1 VKNSKRDDSPSLPSM
16 YLVRVAIC
24 KSPRKV
30 MGANVRYGAPDED
43 VSRAVWA
50 STSRSSTS
58 RRASPAGASK
68 QKTNEQNINRREMSS
83 LEQRIKSGKDGDLPA
98 ECPSHHSQIVIGK
111 KSTTAKIHQNNPTSR
126 SNERCIDLGGIES
139 CATSTISE
147 ARQPCLQKCTP
158 TMTEP
163 PNAALEMAD
172 SSSCEPTET
181 IPADNKQQTKVVI
194 TTLKFPRY
202 ISNLTTESII
212 KDAVIHQLISQLRK
226 SLSVS
231 IEISSNSAIIIK
243 SKGLISGAVK
253 VKEATQTMK
262 AAIVGTVTNPGERY
276 LLRERWREHAR
287 HGIFSEQ
294 IKVPRSSIVRPDLLV
309 ESLIGSGSFDF
320 YEMLEKNNCWA
331 VIDDECDH
339 AIVHGNSESE
349 VKSAA
354 YLLITEMYT
363 AYKVL
368 CEDRRE
374 REVTG
379 KNVVV
384 PQPNILPTYS
394 HEEYVTFPVWLNES
408 IVQRAVANADV
419 RETIR
424 SLNEGDNYIQ
434 IDYLSSKRRFSVK
447 SKSETDSNNTCSQ
460 LKNSITYTLP
470 SLVHRR
476 LLIESWGLGRCM
488 KFHREIQLPSGM
500 DNCATFVDRFIDS
513 SSFDCFRLDQY
524 MDKMHCHVFVD
535 DPCTVLTITGD
546 KELHVIE
553 ASEFLNKRLDYLL
566 TALGFG
572 ASRLKPLESADNLSN
587 PRDHSNEGSKDDRNA
602 LMKDAPP
609 ENVCK
614 SSSVKESCSVNAAGM
629 DNIEHD
635 KPLVNTGGGRF
646 ATKEY
651 KFPSWIASKTLIN
664 EFVKSDDA
672 ESMMKQCN
680 KKDGCNIRLSGK
692 EPIPYFMIET
702 NSDDIARDAS
712 KELIQSLT
720 KLGVGRAFQRVLQET
735 WIETAYLYAQQIDV
749 HTDANISKEFLTHLF
764 IDSDG
769 FSLDQFMDSYAC
781 SVTIS
786 DCCEVISV
794 KGNNQEKVKV
804 ACNTL
809 RNRLFLLK
817 TSLQRTMAESN
828 TAKSNRSNAPGS
840 NGFPGGKKPISNPV
854 HAEKKQHVDV
864 ISLRSCQS
872 EQIKSVPDKCIE
884 TKRNQADAVS
894 TDNTSCDDP
903 SAFTINIPC
912 WVGDGRH
919 YRTYLASPSFQD
931 VVHRFRA
938 KRLEIYMSHEARPNV
953 RVKGSSEQLLREA
966 EINLRQVI
974 IMMVEFQPL
983 KALFRESWSRRE
995 FAFEDTRNIPRL
1007 EPTARMNIIRDFAVQ
1022 LENYKTT
1029 HPTRGS
1035 VMSVRIDENCQ
1046 TLKVCSNV
1054 SKIMKVGLKDL
1065 HNKLTE
1071 IIRGFSNENF
1081 SMSLVKDNDN
1091 NSLHQKQAKDKGSL
1105 KGNAGGE
1112 DKNKSNGSDIA
1123 LKQSESG
1130 TNRKGRWGPSI
1141 TSFEIDISKYSSKSS
1156 SNEQVPVSS
1165 IKTQVKKPIKNRG
1178 RSQSRARSEA
1188 DNQQSYSMT
1197 KQQKAENYPKEG
1209 CKAIMLDN
1217 ADKKRCR
1224 SQSRARFVDDASQ
1237 DSKCGKKSK
1246 PTNNLSEQKLLNKL
1260 SIKAQSAIRK
1270 RGRSQSRA
1278 RFDVYVQEDQCANGA
1293 KRDRGRSQSMARFDI
1308 PMDKYRVDEDRRSRG
1323 RSQSRARFDVPS
1335 VQGRVD
1341 EEKCRGGRS
1350 HSISRRA
1357 RSQSRARGRSQS
1369 RPRQPNNASKKPANT
1384 NKK

>member
-1 VKNSKRDDSPSLPSM
+1 LD
-16 YLVRVAIC
+16 
-24 KSPRKV
+24 
-30 MGANVRYGAPDED
+30 
-43 VSRAVWA
+43 
-50 STSRSSTS
+50 
-58 RRASPAGASK
+58 
-68 QKTNEQNINRREMSS
+68 
-83 LEQRIKSGKDGDLPA
+83 
-98 ECPSHHSQIVIGK
+98 
-111 KSTTAKIHQNNPTSR
+111 
-126 SNERCIDLGGIES
+126 
-139 CATSTISE
+139 
-147 ARQPCLQKCTP
+147 
-158 TMTEP
+158 
-163 PNAALEMAD
+163 
-172 SSSCEPTET
+172 
-181 IPADNKQQTKVVI
+181 
-194 TTLKFPRY
+194 
-202 ISNLTTESII
+202 
-212 KDAVIHQLISQLRK
+212 
-226 SLSVS
+226 
-231 IEISSNSAIIIK
+231 
-243 SKGLISGAVK
+243 
-253 VKEATQTMK
+253 
-262 AAIVGTVTNPGERY
+262 
-276 LLRERWREHAR
+276 
-287 HGIFSEQ
+287 
-294 IKVPRSSIVRPDLLV
+294 
-309 ESLIGSGSFDF
+309 
-320 YEMLEKNNCWA
+320 KNNCWA
-331 VIDDECDH
+331 VIDDESDH
-339 AIVHGNSESE
+339 AIVHGNNESE

-363 AYKVL
+363 TYKVL
-368 CEDRRE
+368 CEERRE

-379 KNVVV
+379 KNIVI

-408 IVQRAVANADV
+408 LVQRAVANADV

-488 KFHREIQLPSGM
+488 KFHSEIQLPPEM

-535 DPCTVLTITGD
+535 DPCTVFTITGD
-546 KELHVIE
+546 KEMHVIE

-572 ASRLKPLESADNLSN
+572 ASRLKSVESADNLSN
-587 PRDHSNEGSKDDRNA
+587 PRDHSNEGSKDDRIA
-602 LMKDAPP
+602 LIKDAPTK
-609 ENVCK
+609 NICK
-614 SSSVKESCSVNAAGM
+614 SSSVKESRSVNVAGVG
-629 DNIEHD
+629 NIEHD
-635 KPLVNTGGGRF
+635 KPLVITEVGRF
-646 ATKEY
+646 TTKEY

-664 EFVKSDDA
+664 EFVKSDDT
-672 ESMMKQCN
+672 ESMMKRCN
-680 KKDGCNIRLSGK
+680 KKDGCNIRLSAK

-749 HTDANISKEFLTHLF
+749 HTDNNISKEFLTHLF

-786 DCCEVISV
+786 DCCEIISV
-794 KGNNQEKVKV
+794 KGNNQDKVKV

-809 RNRLFLLK
+809 RNRLFLLN
-817 TSLQRTMAESN
+817 TSLQRESSN
-828 TAKSNRSNAPGS
+828 TAKSNRSNTPGS
-840 NGFPGGKKPISNPV
+840 NGISGGKKPISDAV
-854 HAEKKQHVDV
+854 HAEKKEH
-864 ISLRSCQS
+864 SSQS
-872 EQIKSVPDKCIE
+872 ERIKSVSDKCIE
-884 TKRNQADAVS
+884 TKMNQAGAVS
-894 TDNTSCDDP
+894 TDNASCDDP

-919 YRTYLASPSFQD
+919 YRTYLKSPSFQD

-938 KRLEIYMSHEARPNV
+938 KRLEIHVSHEARPNV
-953 RVKGSSEQLLREA
+953 RVTGNSEQFLKEA

-995 FAFEDTRNIPRL
+995 YAFEDTRKIPRL
-1007 EPTARMNIIRDFAVQ
+1007 KAESRMNVIRDFAAK
-1022 LENYKTT
+1022 LDNYKIT

-1035 VMSVRIDENCQ
+1035 VIAVRIDDNCQ

-1054 SKIMKVGLKDL
+1054 SEIIMKVGLKDL
-1065 HNKLTE
+1065 HNILME
-1071 IIRGFSNENF
+1071 SIRGFSSEN
-1081 SMSLVKDNDN
+1081 SSTSLVKDS
-1091 NSLHQKQAKDKGSL
+1091 SLHQKQA

-1130 TNRKGRWGPSI
+1130 TNKKGRWGPSI
-1141 TSFEIDISKYSSKSS
+1141 TSFDIDISKYSSISS
-1156 SNEQVPVSS
+1156 SNEQAPDSS
-1165 IKTQVKKPIKNRG
+1165 INTQVKKPSKKRG
-1178 RSQSRARSEA
+1178 RSQSRARSEV
-1188 DNQQSYSMT
+1188 DNQQSHSMI
-1197 KQQKAENYPKEG
+1197 KQQKTENDPKEG
-1209 CKAIMLDN
+1209 RKASKVDN
-1217 ADKKRCR
+1217 VDKKRCR

-1237 DSKCGKKSK
+1237 DAKCGKKSK
-1246 PTNNLSEQKLLNKL
+1246 PSNNLSEQKSLNK
-1260 SIKAQSAIRK
+1260 SSMKTQSAIRK

-1278 RFDVYVQEDQCANGA
+1278 RFDVDVQEDQCADGA

-1308 PMDKYRVDEDRRSRG
+1308 PMDKYRDDEDRRSRG
-1323 RSQSRARFDVPS
+1323 RSQSMARFDVPIG
-1335 VQGRVD
+1335 QGRVD
-1341 EEKCRGGRS
+1341 EERHRGGRS
-1350 HSISRRA
+1350 HIISRRA

-1369 RPRQPNNASKKPANT
+1369 RPRQPNNASKNTANT